1 MFLSNV
7 IAYMSNADQLV
18 IVERAMDGMATS
30 RPLTVG
36 QLATGGKRLFQAVMC
51 VPHFCFCF
59 DCGLQF
65 GGSR

>member
-1 MFLSNV
+1 MFLSHV

-30 RPLTVG
+30 RPLAVG

-65 GGSR
+65 RGSR